1 MQGCRSCHTL
11 LSLLFTDSCM
21 TLPRLFCH
29 FSGQQCHSSVAHSF
43 SKSSI
48 INMLRKYL
56 SGFPIAIKRSGG
68 SRNVSQKQGSSICTG
83 CSPCRG
89 SRAYPLSNSV
99 TERSHHGGLS
109 GLGFLTTN
117 S

>member
-1 MQGCRSCHTL
+1 
-11 LSLLFTDSCM
+11 M
-21 TLPRLFCH
+21 TFPELFCH
-29 FSGQQCHSSVAHSF
+29 FSSQPCHSPVACSLF
-43 SKSSI
+43 KPNI
-48 INMLRKYL
+48 INMLRNVPFWF
-56 SGFPIAIKRSGG
+56 SNCNRESGG

-89 SRAYPLSNSV
+89 SRAHPLSNGV

-117 S
+117 SEIRILRYALPGSKT